1 MVARSKGL
9 PRGSLMSP
17 NWSQLEMDS
26 VQSILS
32 LRKSNSEEV
41 GSDLSYFLKRKE
53 DADIERRRCRSEVN
67 LQNSIVSLETAKAS
81 HEKLTSNFWAFEAE
95 IELLRLEPHTSDFI
109 DKEMTLLKLRS
120 KVINSDTKLR
130 HLKSQKFD
138 VQDLEY
144 RRRESL

>member
-9 PRGSLMSP
+9 PWGSLMSP
-17 NWSQLEMDS
+17 NWSQLKVEN

-32 LRKSNSEEV
+32 LKKSNSEEV

-53 DADIERRRCRSEVN
+53 DADTELRRCRMNVSDCKALHAQSEVN
-67 LQNSIVSLETAKAS
+67 LQNSIVSLDTAKAS

-95 IELLRLEPHTSDFI
+95 IELLRLEPHTSDFV

-120 KVINSDTKLR
+120 QL
-130 HLKSQKFD
+130 
-138 VQDLEY
+138 
-144 RRRESL
+144 